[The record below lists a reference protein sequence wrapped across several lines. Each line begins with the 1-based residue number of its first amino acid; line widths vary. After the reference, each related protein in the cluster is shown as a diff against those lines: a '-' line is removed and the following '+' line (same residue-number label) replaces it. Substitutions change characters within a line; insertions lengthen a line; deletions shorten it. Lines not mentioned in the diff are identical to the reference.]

1 MSSDDVHDASQDGLD
16 RLIVLAPDP
25 ARAERVR
32 VRCRTRLERSR
43 RRAAGTGMING
54 FAWRVLAPG
63 VVAAF
68 CVLYGAVLVATTLRL
83 EAVFH

>member
-1 MSSDDVHDASQDGLD
+1 MNSHDVHDASGDGLD
-16 RLIVLAPDP
+16 RLMVLAPDP
-25 ARAERVR
+25 HRVVRVR

-43 RRAAGTGMING
+43 RRASRTVVISE

>member
-1 MSSDDVHDASQDGLD
+1 
-16 RLIVLAPDP
+16 
-25 ARAERVR
+25 
-32 VRCRTRLERSR
+32 
-43 RRAAGTGMING
+43 MING